1 MESNPLLCKCGLC
14 TVTSFQRGQYGKG
27 GGVTFQCRHLSS
39 TTSARG
45 PRSTPA
51 VMSHV
56 DSRHPEMKDET
67 ALHRWSS
74 SQHPAPQCNRE
85 KNTRQVPTEGD
96 STKSL
101 ATVLKP
107 VKGIENKE
115 SLRNCHSPEEP
126 EET

>member
-1 MESNPLLCKCGLC
+1 M
-14 TVTSFQRGQYGKG
+14 
-27 GGVTFQCRHLSS
+27 
-39 TTSARG
+39 
-45 PRSTPA
+45 
-51 VMSHV
+51 MSHV
-56 DSRHPEMKDET
+56 DGRHPEMKDET

-107 VKGIENKE
+107 VKGMENKE
-115 SLRNCHSPEEP
+115 SLRNHHSPEEP
-126 EET
+126 EETRHLNVTGVPDGVLGQKRTPGAHKANWKK